1 MFKCARCNSEG
12 LDGVLCSGCK
22 LKFDFPCSGITKAGY
37 NKLGGDRQ
45 LQWKCASCKTGFIP
59 TPPGSVPASSSPT
72 PVSMDLLLAEIQ
84 GIKMDLAPLR
94 SMSDDIKSL
103 KSDVSDLKNSLEM
116 AHSLINDFTQK
127 IHKLESR
134 LDTLEKTNLETATI
148 HNKIDHLEQKLNEK
162 EQWSRRNN
170 IEIKG
175 VPLFKSENLID
186 TIVNLSKKINYPI
199 TPNQINFVARV
210 PSRINNNSKPI
221 AASFHNY
228 HLKEEFMLAARR
240 LKSLSSKDLGYSDD
254 KRIFVNDHLTVSN
267 KMLLTKVKA
276 LAKEKHFL
284 YVWVK
289 HSKILVRKNNTS
301 PITAIYSER
310 DLINIQ

>member
-45 LQWKCASCKTGFIP
+45 LQWKCASCKTGLIP
-59 TPPGSVPASSSPT
+59 TPPGSVTASSSPT
-72 PVSMDLLLAEIQ
+72 P
-84 GIKMDLAPLR
+84 
-94 SMSDDIKSL
+94 
-103 KSDVSDLKNSLEM
+103 NSLEM

-221 AASFHNY
+221 VASFHNY

-276 LAKEKHFL
+276 LAKEKHF
-284 YVWVK
+284 
-289 HSKILVRKNNTS
+289 
-301 PITAIYSER
+301 
-310 DLINIQ
+310 